1 MTIFFFPVNLTL
13 IKWNPFIFWRS
24 ILTIVTPIVLLFI
37 PLTADDSLHEAM
49 WTLYTILVMA
59 IYWIFECLPLP
70 ITSLLPLVI
79 LPLASVANTDE
90 IARNYLSG
98 TNMMFV
104 ASLIM
109 AIALEHSGFHNR
121 LSLNLISAIGTSQR
135 LIMLGEHK

>member
-1 MTIFFFPVNLTL
+1 M
-13 IKWNPFIFWRS
+13 
-24 ILTIVTPIVLLFI
+24 TIVTPIVLLFI

-135 LIMLGEHK
+135 LIMLGEHKYM